1 MAPMQPAPNGPLV
14 AARELLRNPSD
25 PVASLD
31 VLRQWHD
38 NVNCLLNLAQVTPGS
53 AGGFASRERHRQGSA
68 SGFVLSPT
76 DFQTWSEHDESLT
89 DGEDLHLLLGEELE
103 EDDEDDASW
112 EENFSSSEKEVDSS
126 SIEEDSVVGGYLLG
140 RLSED
145 DNDDDDDEEA
155 ENSSGFSSDSGGDDG
170 GDDDGSDDDSD
181 VSTAPP
187 IKRCRVSGTY

>member
-1 MAPMQPAPNGPLV
+1 MPREVEHHDHLMGEEVASSAPHASRHLPSRVAARVAPQRAAEQASMAPMQPAPNGPLV

-76 DFQTWSEHDESLT
+76 VRSVDRRPAGRTQPQACGRGRPHHH
-89 DGEDLHLLLGEELE
+89 GEG
-103 EDDEDDASW
+103 A
-112 EENFSSSEKEVDSS
+112 
-126 SIEEDSVVGGYLLG
+126 
-140 RLSED
+140 
-145 DNDDDDDEEA
+145 
-155 ENSSGFSSDSGGDDG
+155 
-170 GDDDGSDDDSD
+170 
-181 VSTAPP
+181 
-187 IKRCRVSGTY
+187 